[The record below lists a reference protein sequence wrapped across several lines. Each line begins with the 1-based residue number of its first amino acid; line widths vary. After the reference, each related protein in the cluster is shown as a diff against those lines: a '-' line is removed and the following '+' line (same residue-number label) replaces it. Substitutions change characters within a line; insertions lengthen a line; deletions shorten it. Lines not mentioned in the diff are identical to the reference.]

1 VQPGPLAGRRLI
13 VGVSG
18 SIAAYKSVYLVRR
31 LVEAGAEV
39 HVALTRAAARF
50 VTPLTFATVSGRPVL
65 DDLFDAVPGTHVTLA
80 EAADAAVV
88 APATAHVIARLAH
101 GLADDALT
109 TLLLALRGP
118 VLLAPAMESGMWA
131 HPATRANVRLLEER
145 GVRFVGPE
153 QGPLASG
160 LAGPGRMAEP
170 EAIRAALEA
179 LLAGAPAAAGPRRD
193 LAGERILVTAGP
205 TREPIDPVRF
215 LSNPSTGRMG
225 FAVAEAAAV
234 RGAEVTLVA
243 GPVALATPPGCRR
256 VDVVTAAEMRDAVRA
271 ALPAATALVMA
282 AAVSDFRP
290 ASPRGHKVKKE
301 AADATL
307 ALCPTDDILAGIGP
321 LAPAGLVK
329 VGFAAETRDLVA
341 HARAKRKAK
350 DLDLIVAND
359 VSAPAA
365 GSAPDRGFGAETNRV
380 TLIGRDDRAE
390 ALPLLSKRQVADAV
404 LDRVAALRSGNPAAP
419 VPPAP

>member
-1 VQPGPLAGRRLI
+1 VQPLAGRRLI

-65 DDLFDAVPGTHVTLA
+65 ADLFDAVPGAHVTLA

-88 APATAHVIARLAH
+88 APATAHLIARYAH

-109 TLLLALRGP
+109 TLLLAVRGP
-118 VLLAPAMESGMWA
+118 VVLAPAMESGMWQHA
-131 HPATRANVRLLEER
+131 ATRANVRTLEAR
-145 GVRFVGPE
+145 GVRFVGPAR
-153 QGPLASG
+153 GPLASG

-170 EAIRAALEA
+170 EEIRAALEA
-179 LLAGAPAAAGPRRD
+179 LFAQAPPAAEAPRRD
-193 LAGERILVTAGP
+193 LAGERVLVTAGP

-225 FAVAEAAAV
+225 FAVAEAAAA
-234 RGAEVTLVA
+234 RGADVTLVT
-243 GPVALATPPGCRR
+243 GPVDLVTPPGCRR
-256 VDVVTAAEMRDAVRA
+256 VDVVTAAQMREAVLA
-271 ALPAATALVMA
+271 ALPSATVLVMA

-290 ASPRGHKVKKE
+290 ARTQAQKVKKE
-301 AADATL
+301 AAGTVL
-307 ALCPTDDILAGIGP
+307 ALARTDDILADVAAR
-321 LAPAGLVK
+321 APEGLLR
-329 VGFAAETRDLVA
+329 VGFAAETRDLTA
-341 HARAKRKAK
+341 NARAKRRAK

-359 VSAPAA
+359 VSAPDA
-365 GSAPDRGFGAETNRV
+365 GFGAETNRV

-390 ALPLLSKRQVADAV
+390 SLPLLSKRAVADAV
-404 LDRVAALRSGNPAAP
+404 LDRVAALRAAHPATPGA
-419 VPPAP
+419 PAP

>member
-65 DDLFDAVPGTHVTLA
+65 SDLFDAVPGTHVTLA
-80 EAADAAVV
+80 EAADATVV
-88 APATAHVIARLAH
+88 APATAHLVARMAH

-109 TLLLALRGP
+109 TLLLAVRGP
-118 VLLAPAMESGMWA
+118 VLLAPAMESGMWD
-131 HPATRANVRLLEER
+131 HPATRANVRTLEER
-145 GVRFVGPE
+145 GVRFVGPT

-170 EAIRAALEA
+170 EDVRAALEA
-179 LLAGAPAAAGPRRD
+179 MLAEAPAGPAPRRD
-193 LAGERILVTAGP
+193 LAGERVLVTAGP

-215 LSNPSTGRMG
+215 ISSPSTGRMG
-225 FAVAEAAAV
+225 FAVAEAAAA

-243 GPVALATPPGCRR
+243 GPVALPTPPGCRR
-256 VDVVTAAEMRDAVRA
+256 VDVMTAADMRQAVME
-271 ALPAATALVMA
+271 ALPGATVLVMA

-290 ASPRGHKVKKE
+290 AEPKSHKVKKD
-301 AADATL
+301 AAETALPL
-307 ALCPTDDILAGIGP
+307 ARTDDILAEV
-321 LAPAGLVK
+321 ASRAREGLLR
-329 VGFAAETRDLVA
+329 VGFAAETQDLVA
-341 HARAKRKAK
+341 HARAKRRAK

-359 VSAPAA
+359 VSAPDTE
-365 GSAPDRGFGAETNRV
+365 SAPDSGFAADTNRV

-390 ALPLLSKRQVADAV
+390 DLPLCTKRRVAEAV
-404 LDRVAALRSGNPAAP
+404 LDRVAALRTGHPAP

>member
-1 VQPGPLAGRRLI
+1 MQPGPLAGRRLI

-39 HVALTRAAARF
+39 HVALTRSAARF

-65 DDLFDAVPGTHVTLA
+65 SDLFDAVPGTHVTLA

-88 APATAHVIARLAH
+88 APATAHLMARMAH

-118 VLLAPAMESGMWA
+118 VLLAPAMESGMWD
-131 HPATRANVRLLEER
+131 HPATRANEKLLRER

-153 QGPLASG
+153 TGPLASG

-170 EAIRAALEA
+170 DQVVTALEA
-179 LLAGAPAAAGPRRD
+179 LLAGAPATARRD
-193 LAGERILVTAGP
+193 LAGERVLVTAGP

-215 LSNPSTGRMG
+215 ISSPSTGRMG
-225 FAVAEAAAV
+225 FAVAEAAAA

-243 GPVALATPPGCRR
+243 GPVELPTPPGCRR
-256 VDVVTAAEMRDAVRA
+256 VDVVTAAEMRDAVLT
-271 ALPAATALVMA
+271 ALPSATVLVMA
-282 AAVSDFRP
+282 AAVADFRP
-290 ASPRGHKVKKE
+290 TEPHAHKVKKE
-301 AADATL
+301 AAGTVLDL
-307 ALCPTDDILAGIGP
+307 ARTDDILAEVAAR
-321 LAPAGLVK
+321 APAGLIR

-341 HARAKRKAK
+341 HARAKRRAK

-359 VSAPAA
+359 VSEVDSGFA
-365 GSAPDRGFGAETNRV
+365 SATNRV

-390 ALPLLSKRQVADAV
+390 ALPFGPKRDVADAV
-404 LDRVAALRSGNPAAP
+404 LDRVAALRAGRPAP
-419 VPPAP
+419 VPPAA

>member
-18 SIAAYKSVYLVRR
+18 SIAAYKSVHLVRR

-65 DDLFDAVPGTHVTLA
+65 SDLFDAVPGTHVTLA

-88 APATAHVIARLAH
+88 APATAHLMARMAH

-118 VLLAPAMESGMWA
+118 VLLAPAMESGMWD
-131 HPATRANVRLLEER
+131 HPATRTNEKLLRER

-153 QGPLASG
+153 TGPLASG
-160 LAGPGRMAEP
+160 LSGPGRMAEP
-170 EAIRAALEA
+170 EAIRAALED
-179 LLAGAPAAAGPRRD
+179 LLAGTPGPAARRD
-193 LAGERILVTAGP
+193 LAGERVLVTAGP

-215 LSNPSTGRMG
+215 ISSPSTGRMG
-225 FAVAEAAAV
+225 FAVAEAAAA

-243 GPVALATPPGCRR
+243 GPVELPTPPGVRR
-256 VDVVTAAEMRDAVRA
+256 VDVVTAAEMHDAVLA
-271 ALPAATALVMA
+271 ALPEATVLVMA

-290 ASPRGHKVKKE
+290 AEAQPHKVKKE
-301 AADATL
+301 AAETTL
-307 ALCPTDDILAGIGP
+307 ALARTDDILARVAAR
-321 LAPAGLVK
+321 APAGLLK
-329 VGFAAETRDLVA
+329 VGFAAETRDLEA
-341 HARAKRKAK
+341 HARAKRAAK

-359 VSAPAA
+359 V
-365 GSAPDRGFGAETNRV
+365 GAPDRGGIPESGFAAETNRV
-380 TLIGRDDRAE
+380 TLIGRDGRAE
-390 ALPLLSKRQVADAV
+390 RMPLQSKRAVAEAV
-404 LDRVAALRSGNPAAP
+404 LDRVAALRPGTPAAAR
-419 VPPAP
+419 PPAP

>member
-1 VQPGPLAGRRLI
+1 VHPGPLAGRRLI

-39 HVALTRAAARF
+39 HVALTRSAARF

-65 DDLFDAVPGTHVTLA
+65 SDLFDAVPGTHVTLA

-88 APATAHVIARLAH
+88 APATAHLIARMAH

-118 VLLAPAMESGMWA
+118 VLLAPAMESGMWD
-131 HPATRANVRLLEER
+131 HPATRANVQVLRER

-153 QGPLASG
+153 TGPLASG

-170 EAIRAALEA
+170 DQILTALEA
-179 LLAGAPAAAGPRRD
+179 LLAGVTARRD
-193 LAGERILVTAGP
+193 LAGERVLVTAGP

-225 FAVAEAAAV
+225 FAVAEAAAA
-234 RGAEVTLVA
+234 RGADVTLVA
-243 GPVALATPPGCRR
+243 GPVELPTPPGCRR
-256 VDVVTAAEMRDAVRA
+256 VDVVTAAEMREAVLD
-271 ALPAATALVMA
+271 ALPSATVLVMA

-290 ASPRGHKVKKE
+290 AEPRAHKVKKGD
-301 AADATL
+301 ADTVLHL
-307 ALCPTDDILAGIGP
+307 ARTDDILAEVATR
-321 LAPAGLVK
+321 APAGLIR

-341 HARAKRKAK
+341 HAREKRRAK

-359 VSAPAA
+359 VSEADAGFTAA
-365 GSAPDRGFGAETNRV
+365 TNRV

-390 ALPLLSKRQVADAV
+390 ALPLGPKRDVADAV
-404 LDRVAALRSGNPAAP
+404 LDRVLTLRAGRPTP
-419 VPPAP
+419 VPPAA

>member
-1 VQPGPLAGRRLI
+1 VQPLAGRRLI

-39 HVALTRAAARF
+39 HVALTASAARF

-65 DDLFDAVPGTHVTLA
+65 ADLFEAVPGTHVTLA

-88 APATAHVIARLAH
+88 APATAHLIARYAH

-109 TLLLALRGP
+109 TLLLAVRGP

-131 HPATRANVRLLEER
+131 HPATRANVGVLEGR
-145 GVRFVGPE
+145 GVRFVGPAR
-153 QGPLASG
+153 GPLASG

-170 EAIRAALEA
+170 EEVRAALEA
-179 LLAGAPAAAGPRRD
+179 LFAKAPPAQAPRRD
-193 LAGERILVTAGP
+193 LAGERVLVTAGP

-225 FAVAEAAAV
+225 FAVAEAAAA

-243 GPVALATPPGCRR
+243 GPVTLPTPPGCRR
-256 VDVVTAAEMRDAVRA
+256 VDVVTAAQMHDAVLA
-271 ALPAATALVMA
+271 ALPSATVLVMA

-290 ASPRGHKVKKE
+290 AKPQAHKAKKGT
-301 AADATL
+301 AGTVL
-307 ALCPTDDILAGIGP
+307 ALARTDDILADVAAR
-321 LAPAGLVK
+321 APAGLLR
-329 VGFAAETRDLVA
+329 VGFAAETRDLEM
-341 HARAKRKAK
+341 HARAKRQAK

-365 GSAPDRGFGAETNRV
+365 GSAPDRGFGAPTNRV

-390 ALPLLSKRQVADAV
+390 ALPLLTKREVADTV
-404 LDRVAALRSGNPAAP
+404 LDRVAALRAGHPAAP
-419 VPPAP
+419 GAAAS

>member
-1 VQPGPLAGRRLI
+1 VQPLAERRLI

-65 DDLFDAVPGTHVTLA
+65 ADLFDAVPGAHVTLA

-88 APATAHVIARLAH
+88 APATAHLIARYAH

-109 TLLLALRGP
+109 TLLLAVRGS
-118 VLLAPAMESGMWA
+118 VVLAPAMESGMWQHA
-131 HPATRANVRLLEER
+131 ATRANVRTLEAR
-145 GVRFVGPE
+145 GVRFVGPAR
-153 QGPLASG
+153 GPLASG

-170 EAIRAALEA
+170 EEIRAALEA
-179 LLAGAPAAAGPRRD
+179 LFAQAPPAAEAPRRD
-193 LAGERILVTAGP
+193 LAGERALVTAGP

-225 FAVAEAAAV
+225 FAMAEAAAA
-234 RGAEVTLVA
+234 RGADVTLVT
-243 GPVALATPPGCRR
+243 GPVDLATPPGCRR
-256 VDVVTAAEMRDAVRA
+256 VDVVTAAQMREAVLA
-271 ALPAATALVMA
+271 ALPSATVLVMA

-290 ASPRGHKVKKE
+290 ARTQAQKVKKE
-301 AADATL
+301 AAGTVL
-307 ALCPTDDILAGIGP
+307 ALARTDDILADVAAR
-321 LAPAGLVK
+321 APEGLLR
-329 VGFAAETRDLVA
+329 VGFAAETRDLTA
-341 HARAKRKAK
+341 NARAKRRAK

-359 VSAPAA
+359 VSAPDA
-365 GSAPDRGFGAETNRV
+365 GFGAETNRV

-390 ALPLLSKRQVADAV
+390 SLPLLSKRAVADAV
-404 LDRVAALRSGNPAAP
+404 LDRVAALRAAHPATPGA
-419 VPPAP
+419 PAP

>member
-39 HVALTRAAARF
+39 HVALTRSAARF

-65 DDLFDAVPGTHVTLA
+65 SDLFDAVPGTHVTLA

-88 APATAHVIARLAH
+88 APATAHLMARMAH

-118 VLLAPAMESGMWA
+118 VLLAPAMESGMWD
-131 HPATRANVRLLEER
+131 HPATRANEKLLRER

-153 QGPLASG
+153 TGPLASG

-170 EAIRAALEA
+170 DQVVTALEA
-179 LLAGAPAAAGPRRD
+179 LLAGAPATARRD
-193 LAGERILVTAGP
+193 LAGERVLVTAGP

-215 LSNPSTGRMG
+215 ISSPSTGRMG
-225 FAVAEAAAV
+225 FAVAEAAAA

-243 GPVALATPPGCRR
+243 GPVELPTPPGCRR
-256 VDVVTAAEMRDAVRA
+256 VDVVTAAEMRDAVLT
-271 ALPAATALVMA
+271 ALPSATVLVMA
-282 AAVSDFRP
+282 AAVADFRP
-290 ASPRGHKVKKE
+290 AEPRAHKVKKE
-301 AADATL
+301 AAGTVLDL
-307 ALCPTDDILAGIGP
+307 ARTDDILAEVAAR
-321 LAPAGLVK
+321 APAGLIR

-341 HARAKRKAK
+341 HARAKRRAK

-359 VSAPAA
+359 VSEADSGFA
-365 GSAPDRGFGAETNRV
+365 SATNRV

-390 ALPLLSKRQVADAV
+390 ALPLSPKRDVADAV
-404 LDRVAALRSGNPAAP
+404 LDRVAALRTGRPAP
-419 VPPAP
+419 VPPAA